1 MGEQL
6 MIAAEQLDR
15 ILDLGLDHT
24 THQSTLRK
32 AARDVTGQ
40 KFVGEDFKA
49 LCRALELR
57 ETERQPVT
65 GGGYVAVR
73 RMTLMGEAY
82 QPGDEVPV
90 ERLKPNTRRLLVGRN
105 MIRAGGVR

>member
-6 MIAAEQLDR
+6 IAAEQLDR
-15 ILDLGLDHT
+15 ILDLGLDHN

-40 KFVGEDFKA
+40 KFVGEGFKD

-57 ETERQPVT
+57 ESERQPIT
-65 GGGYVAVR
+65 GGYVAVR
-73 RMTLMGEAY
+73 KLTLMGDTYE
-82 QPGDEVPV
+82 PGETVPAD
-90 ERLKPNTRRLLVGRN
+90 RLRPNTRRLLVSRN
-105 MIRAGGVR
+105 MIRAGGAL